1 MSSEQLDGE
10 RIWGRHAARDVS
22 ATLHDGASSGAED
35 LAACLSHKK
44 NVPNVPDVIVH
55 FFIFS

>member
-35 LAACLSHKK
+35 FAVRLSQQK
-44 NVPNVPDVIVH
+44 NVPDVPDVIVH
-55 FFIFS
+55 FFMFS